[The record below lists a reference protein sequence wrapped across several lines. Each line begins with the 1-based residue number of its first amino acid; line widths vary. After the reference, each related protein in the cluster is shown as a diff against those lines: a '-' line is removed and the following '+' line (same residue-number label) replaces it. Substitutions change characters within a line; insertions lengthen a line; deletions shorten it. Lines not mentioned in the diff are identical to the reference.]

1 MSYNSTHN
9 FKSTTYNLS
18 TPQTLLG
25 ALKIPDLQFLFK
37 LDKFIKVRI

>member
-1 MSYNSTHN
+1 MSYNTTHN
-9 FKSTTYNLS
+9 FKSTTYLS